1 MGMDSEDAMFEYLKL
16 AQNLDMYGVS
26 YFNILNKKGT
36 KLLLGVNALGLDIYV
51 PDDQWVY
58 VHHHFYESGDI
69 ISLSCLIECTQAF
82 PNQYWVNDE
91 EVQCLNSSYQTE

>member
-1 MGMDSEDAMFEYLKL
+1 MYTKFHIDYQIPTFSFSRRVLRQHDLDAYTWTESLISMWKKLMGMDSEDAMFEYLKL

-51 PDDQWVY
+51 PDDQ
-58 VHHHFYESGDI
+58 
-69 ISLSCLIECTQAF
+69 
-82 PNQYWVNDE
+82 
-91 EVQCLNSSYQTE
+91 